1 MNLKKLGFLTFCFF
15 IFSIAVLT
23 DELNLTRPTRRLLPL
38 PQKMETLDED
48 YFFFDSFNLIVLP
61 FTDHSGLKMFLEE
74 FGPFNLDANANKQFV
89 IGTVNDIKTI
99 PQYQEILDQVPT
111 NEEGYYLEVTTDN
124 IILIGR
130 NEVGTFWGLQ
140 TLAQLIDDLGGVKVA
155 FGAKIIDYP
164 LLKYRGFQDDIS
176 RGPITTLAYMKQI
189 VKIMSEL
196 KLNVFSP
203 YMELHVLEGVGKP
216 GATFTVA
223 ELKEL
228 VEYAKDFHVDII
240 PSIQT
245 FGHNNVFLEMPEFNK
260 FSNSPGAFSV
270 QLDPTNPKVYEFLD
284 EIIAK
289 YAAVTTSDFIHI
301 NCDEA
306 WELPYGKSGAWAK
319 EIGGISEVYLQHL
332 IKVIDI
338 VKNHGKTAM
347 FWGDMALNHQEIIK
361 RIPNDAVVVN
371 WHYMDSASIPSRL
384 KPFQDAGLRQWG
396 APGISNWMNL
406 FPAYSHSFYN
416 IKDYALQ
423 GVAHGTEGILV
434 TSWDDDGETLFG
446 PNWFGVAIAGES
458 AWRGGKTDLG
468 GLKRRFS
475 KALLG
480 LDSSKIGDAIQL
492 LADTNIYS
500 YIKYE
505 KAGNVLFN
513 LDPFTDLDH
522 YSKRSGGLAL
532 KEVEAKVL
540 EILSENKPGKN
551 AFLLETLPFI
561 AHKSGV
567 LGHKLAMTEKVIKLV
582 NEAANTNNPEL
593 LWQAKAEIDAYIP
606 MIEMVKEEFTRL
618 WKLENKDFFLDV
630 VLRRYTNQVN
640 ILQQRSKDLAKFAT
654 NKTVPDVKTMGFPKV
669 GR

>member
-1 MNLKKLGFLTFCFF
+1 MKLNKLMYLFFCFL
-15 IFSIAVLT
+15 ILSIVVFT
-23 DELNLTRPTRRLLPL
+23 KELNLPRPTRRLLPL
-38 PQKMETLDED
+38 PQKTETLDEE
-48 YFFFDSFNLIVLP
+48 YFLLDSFNLIELP
-61 FTDHSGLKMFLEE
+61 SLDHTGLKTFLEE
-74 FGPFNLDANANKQFV
+74 FGPFNIDTKAKKQFV
-89 IGTVNDIKTI
+89 IGTAKDIKTN
-99 PQYQEILDQVPT
+99 PQYQEVLEQVPT
-111 NEEGYYLEVTTDN
+111 NEEGYYLEVTKDN

-130 NEVGTFWGLQ
+130 NEIGTFWGLK
-140 TLAQLIDDLGGVKVA
+140 TLAQLIEDVDGIKVA
-155 FGAKIIDYP
+155 VGARIKDYP
-164 LLKYRGFQDDIS
+164 LLRYRGFQDDIS
-176 RGPITTLAYMKQI
+176 RGPITTLPYMKKI
-189 VKIMSEL
+189 IKIMSDL

-203 YMELHVLEGVGKP
+203 YMELHVLEGIGKT

-228 VEYAKDFHVDII
+228 VEYAKYYHVEII

-245 FGHNNVFLEMPEFNK
+245 FGHNNLFLEIPEFNK
-260 FSNSPGAFSV
+260 FSNSPGAYSV
-270 QLDPTNPKVYEFLD
+270 QLDPTNPEVYEFLD
-284 EIIAK
+284 AIIAK

-319 EIGGISEVYLQHL
+319 EIGGISEVYIQHL

-338 VKNHGKTAM
+338 VRKHGKTAM
-347 FWGDMALNHQEIIK
+347 FWGDMALNHKEIIA
-361 RIPNDAVVVN
+361 RIPKDAIVVN

-384 KPFQDAGLRQWG
+384 KPFQDAALRQWG
-396 APGISNWMNL
+396 APGLSNWMNL

-416 IKDYALQ
+416 IKDYAFQ
-423 GVAHGTEGILV
+423 GVAHGSEGILV

-458 AWRGGKTDLG
+458 AWRGGKTDLSS
-468 GLKRRFS
+468 LKRRFG

-480 LDSSKIGDAIQL
+480 LDSSNIGDAIQL

-505 KAGNVLFN
+505 KAGNILFN
-513 LDPFTDLDH
+513 LDPFNDLDH
-522 YSKRSGGLAL
+522 YSKRSGGPAL
-532 KEVEAKVL
+532 KEVEDKVL
-540 EILSENKPGKN
+540 DILAENKPVKN
-551 AFLLETLPFI
+551 AFLLETLPYI
-561 AHKSGV
+561 AQKTGV

-582 NEAANTNNPEL
+582 NKAANTNNPDL

-606 MIEMVKEEFTRL
+606 MIDLVKEEFIRL

-630 VLRRYTNQVN
+630 VLRRYTNQIN
-640 ILQQRSKDLAKFAT
+640 ILQQRSKDLARFAT